1 MKNYY
6 IRVIHS
12 SDDVFADFNH
22 DDFIW
27 ADNENDAV
35 KQAEA
40 FIRKNAQKV
49 SNVDADD
56 VTIENMIERNGESFY
71 YYTNGWM
78 VECHPIVPRE

>member
-12 SDDVFADFNH
+12 SDDVFADYEH
-22 DDFIW
+22 EDFIW
-27 ADNENDAV
+27 ADDENDAV

-40 FIRKNAQKV
+40 FIRKNAKKV
-49 SNVDADD
+49 SNVDPTD

-78 VECHPIVPRE
+78 VECHPITPRD